1 MHLLEIKNLSIQI
14 GGQTI
19 FDGLELAIKT
29 PAKSTLSWEP
39 TDPAR
44 AHCLR
49 DLRL

>member
-19 FDGLELAIKT
+19 FDGLGLAIN
-29 PAKSTLSWEP
+29 PRESTLSWEP

-44 AHCLR
+44 AHWLT
-49 DLRL
+49 